1 MLRITAMLLAIP
13 TALLFHGVS
22 AYGHNCGHHG
32 GCASS
37 YSRDHACHG
46 CDSWNNGSRW
56 SAGNESQPR
65 SGAAKVQ
72 THGGKIAEVVYL
84 PGATPERAMVEVRL
98 AETDGVLVRL
108 GPAGFLNQNGV
119 TLREGDSITVSGYRV
134 SSGTD
139 DLVVATEISKDGR
152 TLRLR
157 DARGRSAW

>member
-1 MLRITAMLLAIP
+1 MLRTTAMLLAIP
-13 TALLFHGVS
+13 TALMFQGLS

-37 YSRDHACHG
+37 YSRDHG
-46 CDSWNNGSRW
+46 CYGCAGS
-56 SAGNESQPR
+56 ESQPR
-65 SGAAKVQ
+65 SGAARVQ
-72 THGGKIAEVVYL
+72 THAGKIAEVVYL
-84 PGATPERAMVEVRL
+84 PGATPERAMVEIRL

-108 GPAGFLNQNGV
+108 GPAGFLNQNGL
-119 TLREGDSITVSGYRV
+119 TLREGDSITVTGYRV

-152 TLRLR
+152 TVRLR